1 MKDGLDEAMRMARE
15 MLDGLDEK
23 RRLRMLLVMPGL
35 EPKEATVED
44 SVEALQ
50 RLVGGT
56 FQIIY
61 PWDDSACLICNDE
74 GKLNGMPPNR
84 MVRTGLMP
92 VDGIRRSFLA
102 AADIIHGPFL
112 VSGFSGDD
120 LDSLTDLQMEGYRK
134 MFSLR

>member
-1 MKDGLDEAMRMARE
+1 MKDMDEAMRMAKE
-15 MLDGLDEK
+15 MMDGRDEK
-23 RRLRMLLVMPGL
+23 RRLRVLLVMPGL
-35 EPKEATVED
+35 EPREVPVED

-84 MVRTGLMP
+84 FVRTGLM
-92 VDGIRRSFLA
+92 S
-102 AADIIHGPFL
+102 ADIIHGPFL
-112 VSGFSGDD
+112 ISGFSGDD
-120 LDSLTDLQMEGYRK
+120 LDSLTDEQMERYRAE
-134 MFSLR
+134 FSLR